1 MEAKGQTPTLGIGKM
16 RIPSTIAARS
26 TGAFTLMELMV
37 VLVLIAVLTAVIVPE
52 MRGTHED
59 AVLRSAGRQF
69 IDGTSLASS
78 RAVALSQTH
87 RLRLDRGT
95 GRFVLER
102 QVGKTHRVTR
112 FEPVNDTALASS
124 HLDSRVRWR
133 LLPLGGES
141 ASRRKGPDRAQVGVS
156 ASTPDSVRFYPDG
169 TADAA
174 ELLLEDRM
182 GMRLS
187 LRVSSATG
195 RVRVA
200 DSQTP

>member
-1 MEAKGQTPTLGIGKM
+1 
-16 RIPSTIAARS
+16 
-26 TGAFTLMELMV
+26 MELMV

-87 RLRLDRGT
+87 RLRLDRGN

-102 QVGKTHRVTR
+102 QVGKTHRIAR
-112 FEPVNDTALASS
+112 FEPVDDTALAGS

-133 LLPLGGES
+133 LLPLGGKPTPDGE
-141 ASRRKGPDRAQVGVS
+141 GPNRDRVGVP

-174 ELLLEDRM
+174 ELMLEDRM

-187 LRVSSATG
+187 LRVSAATG